1 MRASKLPQGR
11 KDSLCKKN
19 KYLAAIVRQYIM
31 NDPVP
36 SSQYSRAGETTPWKI
51 QTYNTPI
58 VKFLKIGLEPPN
70 PHLPDTHIYMHL
82 TLHIF
87 LMKKYY

>member
-70 PHLPDTHIYMHL
+70 LPTPRTHTYIC
-82 TLHIF
+82 T
-87 LMKKYY
+87 